1 MKECKD
7 LTEEDVSKLNGIV
20 SSGGSCSLVR
30 CNYCP
35 IAYCDWIASTSK
47 VSVKI
52 GSDLYCVLVEMDFT
66 DIYERCDRAKLLLR
80 EYKLERILKK

>member
-1 MKECKD
+1 MDRYK
-7 LTEEDVSKLNGIV
+7 KLEKLV
-20 SSGGSCSLVR
+20 EQGG
-30 CNYCP
+30 
-35 IAYCDWIASTSK
+35 YCDNIECVGCK
-47 VSVKI
+47 F